1 MGLPRS
7 GSSLLSHV
15 LSQATDWYVF
25 DDLYTARHA
34 KGLGAD
40 FDSPLTPSQFE
51 EMLHFLGWQIR
62 ARLLHTEY
70 AKPACTIDEVEPMND
85 AIRACFKDSL
95 PSWPR
100 LQEEWMA
107 RLALRAGATRWG
119 WKTPGAFRYLD
130 KLKRVYPGLKVI
142 YLMRRPEK
150 ALASYKHMDPSNKD
164 GNPAQFHPVAYAIY
178 WRMAGRSWQQAA
190 QAGDDST
197 AFVTFEDL
205 TADVAKTAKRLGTF
219 LDSPLD
225 SVTLPEKANSYFQG
239 GVAKVGAR
247 QGLTGL
253 EMRILTWIAGVER
266 DHLFPNSPMDMPP
279 LRGGDIVDFVKC
291 SFVFTGYRLG
301 LVFKR
306 IRRRFFSPAS

>member
-1 MGLPRS
+1 M
-7 GSSLLSHV
+7 

-85 AIRACFKDSL
+85 AIRARFKDSL

-130 KLKRVYPGLKVI
+130 ELKRVYPDLKVI

-150 ALASYKHMDPSNKD
+150 VLASYKHMDPSNKD
-164 GNPAQFHPVAYAIY
+164 GNPAQYHPVAHAIY
-178 WRMAGRSWQQAA
+178 WRMATRSWHQAE
-190 QAGDDST
+190 QAG
-197 AFVTFEDL
+197 
-205 TADVAKTAKRLGTF
+205 
-219 LDSPLD
+219 
-225 SVTLPEKANSYFQG
+225 
-239 GVAKVGAR
+239 
-247 QGLTGL
+247 
-253 EMRILTWIAGVER
+253 
-266 DHLFPNSPMDMPP
+266 
-279 LRGGDIVDFVKC
+279 
-291 SFVFTGYRLG
+291 
-301 LVFKR
+301 
-306 IRRRFFSPAS
+306 